1 METKST
7 VYLAVRHT
15 VGKKFFYKWRVLSD
29 WQKKQLIFLTDIINI
44 FMIHI
49 VFNEQEVTL
58 MQQVQQLD
66 ETLAGE
72 VLQIKDDYAVGPIAG
87 IYTSEGYQQRRNWW
101 MSLLEN
107 SPYKEQID
115 IVDDKLTVHNLLKK
129 LDENPNEE
137 VWMWMG
143 QNQHDV
149 CGYYWLMPQLKLYQG
164 RIFVLYLNNLP
175 FINEKGHIFYPSWLS
190 EIQPSEFL
198 KAKKLA
204 RPITLSEFE
213 IDPDEWSRL
222 MQENAMVRILEGGKK
237 IVGKEASFY
246 DDEILKNMSGDWQK
260 ASRIITNTY
269 NRMKVKTGDVFL
281 MWRLKELIAQEKVS
295 VEGNM
300 EKDWKS
306 FDVKLIN

>member
-1 METKST
+1 
-7 VYLAVRHT
+7 
-15 VGKKFFYKWRVLSD
+15 
-29 WQKKQLIFLTDIINI
+29 
-44 FMIHI
+44 MIHI
-49 VFNEQEVTL
+49 VFNEQEVAL

-72 VLQIKDDYAVGPIAG
+72 VLQIKDDYAVGPIAD
-87 IYTSEGYQQRRNWW
+87 IYTTEGYQQRRNWW

-115 IVDDKLTVHNLLKK
+115 IVDDKLTVHNLIKK
-129 LDENPNEE
+129 LDENPEEE
-137 VWMWMG
+137 VWIWMG

-149 CGYYWLMPQLKLYQG
+149 CGYYWLMPQLKSYQG
-164 RIFVLYLNNLP
+164 RVMVLYMNNLP

-260 ASRIITNTY
+260 ASRVITNTY

-295 VEGNM
+295 VEGNID
-300 EKDWKS
+300 KDWKS